1 MRASI
6 VSTLVV
12 ATTLLTS
19 AAMAQ
24 TAQRQYSAKFIC
36 GKATPVEINAFLAA
50 PGTYYTAINVHNPR
64 LQNFI
69 TFRKKFAIG
78 LPNQKVGPISPWF
91 TTTLKADEVLQVDC
105 GDIYLKFGI
114 AAGTFIEGFAVIQPD
129 SDLDV
134 VAVYTADGG
143 AGVSTLHTERVP
155 LRNTIP

>member
-6 VSTLVV
+6 VSTLV
-12 ATTLLTS
+12 AATLLTS
-19 AAMAQ
+19 AAIAQ
-24 TAQRQYSAKFIC
+24 TTTRQYSAKFVC
-36 GKATPVEINAFLAA
+36 GRATPVEINAFLAA

-64 LQNFI
+64 LQNLI

-91 TTTLKADEVLQVDC
+91 TTTLKADEVLQIDC
-105 GDIYLKFGI
+105 GDIYAKTGI

-129 SDLDV
+129 SELDV
-134 VAVYTADGG
+134 VGVYTADGG
-143 AGVSTLHTERVP
+143 AGVSTLHMERVP

>member
-6 VSTLVV
+6 VTTLAAATLI
-12 ATTLLTS
+12 ATT
-19 AAMAQ
+19 AAFGQA
-24 TAQRQYSAKFIC
+24 TQRQYAAKFVC
-36 GKATPVEINAFLAA
+36 GKAGAVEINAFLAA

-64 LQNFI
+64 LSTPINFW
-69 TFRKKFAIG
+69 KKFAIG
-78 LPNQKVGPISPWF
+78 LPNQRVGPIYGWYGNV
-91 TTTLKADEVLQVDC
+91 LKADEVLQVDC
-105 GDIYLKFGI
+105 GDIYNKTGI
-114 AAGTFIEGFAVIQPD
+114 PAGTFIEGFVVIQPD